1 MSEQTI
7 KFTITGMHC
16 VNCAMTIERRLKDLK
31 GIKSVRVNFSS
42 ATGIVTYDPDVTNKS
57 SITKY
62 VKDIGY
68 TAKEQVRLD
77 QASKAHI
84 QMGWLGFS
92 ILASIVMMALMYA
105 PMPEIIHAYMP
116 YMLMIIAT
124 VTLLG
129 PGMDFFISAYKSVK
143 NFSANM
149 DVLVSM
155 GILASY
161 LYSTLAIF
169 GIFGTSGHAFF
180 ETAVM
185 LITFIRIGKYLEERV
200 KGRASHAL
208 QKLMKLQSDKARLL
222 SPEGKEL
229 EVNATSIHVGDKVV
243 VRAGEVIPVDGEVV
257 EGISSVDESMV
268 TGESMPVVK
277 QKGDRVV
284 GATINKTG
292 VLVVKAT
299 RVGEETVLAQIIN
312 MVEEAQMD
320 KAPIQQFADMVSN
333 IFVPAV
339 VGLSLLTFFFWYFVF
354 YDFGGQLPFLW
365 ALKMAIAVLV
375 IACPCAMGLATPTA
389 ILVGSG
395 VGLDH
400 SILIKRASALEGIAR
415 LDIIVFDKTGT
426 MTEGHFVVS
435 DIIASGNVRE
445 LVTTQPLPLNS
456 VDEPTPGPSQEGNTK
471 SPLLGGDLGVG
482 ELLRESELIKLA
494 AAGCAFSNHPLAQ
507 SIVEEAKA
515 RKLTW
520 DAVQDFRE
528 ETGSGIVCH
537 YQGKDLFIGNEGLM
551 SGHGIKIEAQDKI
564 NELYAHGKSLMYIAY
579 DHAYMGV
586 LGLTD
591 RIKRNAREVVSRL
604 KQMNIQVV
612 MMTGDNEQVAKS
624 AASEAGIGE
633 YRARVLPAEK
643 REIIKDFQRR
653 GKKVGMVGDGINDAP
668 ALAQADVGIAIGAG
682 TDVAKETGDIVLV
695 KNDMTD
701 VVKSIQLGRQTLSK
715 VRQNLF
721 WAFFYNV
728 VGIPVA
734 AGVLY
739 PLFGISLKPE
749 YAGLAMAFSSVSVVI
764 NSLLLKR
771 ASFLQK
777 SF

>member
-1 MSEQTI
+1 MAEQTI
-7 KFTITGMHC
+7 KFTVTGMHC
-16 VNCAMTIERRLKDLK
+16 VNCAITIERRLKDLQ

-42 ATGIVTYDPDVTNKS
+42 ATGIVTYDSNVTNKS

-68 TAKEQVRLD
+68 VAKERVRLD
-77 QASKAHI
+77 QASKAYI
-84 QMGWLGFS
+84 QMGWLVFS
-92 ILASIVMMALMYA
+92 IMASIIIMALMYV
-105 PMPEIIHAYMP
+105 PMPEKIHTSMP
-116 YMLMIIAT
+116 YMLMIVAT

-129 PGMDFFISAYKSVK
+129 PGMDFFISAYKSIK

-155 GILASY
+155 GILSAY
-161 LYSTLAIF
+161 IYSSLAIF
-169 GIFGTSGHAFF
+169 GIFGMSGHAFF

-229 EVNATSIHVGDKVV
+229 EVNASSIHAGDKVV
-243 VRAGEVIPVDGEVV
+243 VRAGEVIPADGEVV

-277 QKGDRVV
+277 QKGDSVV

-292 VLVVKAT
+292 VLIIKAT
-299 RVGEETVLAQIIN
+299 RIGEETVLSQIIN

-320 KAPIQQFADMVSN
+320 KAPIQRFADMVSN
-333 IFVPAV
+333 IFVPVV
-339 VGLSLLTFFFWYFVF
+339 VGLSLLTFICWYFVF
-354 YDFGGQLPFLW
+354 HNLAGQLPFLW
-365 ALKMAIAVLV
+365 ALKTAIAVLV
-375 IACPCAMGLATPTA
+375 IACPCALGLATPTA

-415 LDIIVFDKTGT
+415 LDTIVFDKTGT

-435 DIIASGNVRE
+435 DIVASGTV
-445 LVTTQPLPLNS
+445 S
-456 VDEPTPGPSQEGNTK
+456 K
-471 SPLLGGDLGVG
+471 
-482 ELLRESELIKLA
+482 SELITLA

-507 SIVEEAKA
+507 SVMDEANT

-528 ETGSGIVCH
+528 ETGIGIVCH
-537 YQGKDLFIGNEGLM
+537 YHGKDLLIGNEGLM
-551 SGHGIKIEAQDKI
+551 AAHGIKIEEQDKI
-564 NELYAHGKSLMYIAY
+564 NELYAHGKSLLHVAY
-579 DHAYMGV
+579 DHTYMGV

-591 RIKRNAREVVSRL
+591 RIKRNARDVVSQL
-604 KQMNIQVV
+604 KQMNIRVV
-612 MMTGDNEQVAKS
+612 MMTGDNERVAKS
-624 AASEAGIGE
+624 VTSEVGIEE
-633 YRARVLPAEK
+633 YSARVLPAEK
-643 REIIKDFQRR
+643 KEIIKDFQRQ

-682 TDVAKETGDIVLV
+682 TDVAKETGDIVLL
-695 KNDMTD
+695 KNDMMD
-701 VVKSIQLGRQTLSK
+701 VVRSIQLGRQTLCK
-715 VRQNLF
+715 IRQNLF

-728 VGIPVA
+728 IGIPIA

-739 PLFGISLKPE
+739 PFFGISLKPE
-749 YAGLAMAFSSVSVVI
+749 YAGLAMAFSSVSVVT

-771 ASFLQK
+771 VSLQK
-777 SF
+777 SL

>member
-1 MSEQTI
+1 
-7 KFTITGMHC
+7 MHC

-31 GIKSVRVNFSS
+31 GIKSIRVNFSS
-42 ATGIVTYDPDVTNKS
+42 ATGIVTYDSDITNKT

-77 QASKAHI
+77 QASKSHI
-84 QMGWLGFS
+84 QMGWLIFS
-92 ILASIVMMALMYA
+92 ILASIVMMALMYV
-105 PMPEIIHAYMP
+105 PMPEKIHAYMP

-124 VTLLG
+124 ATLLG
-129 PGMDFFISAYKSVK
+129 PGMDFFISAYKSLK

-169 GIFGTSGHAFF
+169 GIFGMSGHAFF

-185 LITFIRIGKYLEERV
+185 LITFIRVGKYLEERV

-229 EVNATSIHVGDKVV
+229 EVNASSIHVGDKVV
-243 VRAGEVIPVDGEVV
+243 VRAGEAIPVDGEVV

-277 QKGDRVV
+277 QKGDSVV

-292 VLVVKAT
+292 VLIVKAA
-299 RVGEETVLAQIIN
+299 RVGEETVLSQIIN

-320 KAPIQQFADMVSN
+320 KAPIQRFADMVSN
-333 IFVPAV
+333 IFVPVV
-339 VGLSLLTFFFWYFVF
+339 VGLSLLTFICWYFVF
-354 YDFGGQLPFLW
+354 HNLAGQLPFLW

-415 LDIIVFDKTGT
+415 LDTIVFDKTGT
-426 MTEGHFVVS
+426 MTEGHFVVT
-435 DIIASGNVRE
+435 DIV
-445 LVTTQPLPLNS
+445 
-456 VDEPTPGPSQEGNTK
+456 PSSTVN
-471 SPLLGGDLGVG
+471 
-482 ELLRESELIKLA
+482 ESELIKLA
-494 AAGCAFSNHPLAQ
+494 AAGCSFSNHPLAQ
-507 SIVEEAKA
+507 SVVEEAKA
-515 RKLTW
+515 RKLRW

-537 YQGKDLFIGNEGLM
+537 YQGKDLLIGNEGLM
-551 SGHGIKIEAQDKI
+551 SAHGIKIKERDKI
-564 NELYAHGKSLMYIAY
+564 NELYAHGKSLMYIAQ
-579 DHAYMGV
+579 DRTYMGV

-591 RIKRNAREVVSRL
+591 RIKRNARDVVSQL
-604 KQMNIQVV
+604 KQMNIGVV

-624 AASEAGIGE
+624 VASEAGIEE

-643 REIIKDFQRR
+643 REIIKDFQRH

-695 KNDMTD
+695 KNDMMD

-728 VGIPVA
+728 VGIPIA

-739 PLFGISLKPE
+739 PFFGISLKPE
-749 YAGLAMAFSSVSVVI
+749 YAGLAMAFSSVSVVT

-771 ASFLQK
+771 ASSLQK
-777 SF
+777 AL

>member
-1 MSEQTI
+1 MRPLRLCGELTMSEQTI
-7 KFTITGMHC
+7 KFRITGMHC
-16 VNCAMTIERRLKDLK
+16 VNCAGTIERRLKDLQ

-42 ATGIVTYDPDVTNKS
+42 ATGIVTYDSNVTNKS

-68 TAKEQVRLD
+68 EAKEQARLD
-77 QASKAHI
+77 QTSKAYI
-84 QMGWLGFS
+84 QMGWLVFS
-92 ILASIVMMALMYA
+92 IMASVAMMVFMYV
-105 PMPEIIHAYMP
+105 PMLSAIHAFMP
-116 YMLMIIAT
+116 YMLMIVAT
-124 VTLLG
+124 VTLVG
-129 PGMDFFISAYKSVK
+129 PGMDFFISGYKSIK

-161 LYSTLAIF
+161 LYSTLAVF
-169 GIFGTSGHAFF
+169 GVFGMFGHAFF

-185 LITFIRIGKYLEERV
+185 LIAFIRIGKYLEERV

-208 QKLMKLQSDKARLL
+208 QKLMKLRSDKARLL
-222 SPEGKEL
+222 SQEGKEL
-229 EVNATSIHVGDKVV
+229 EVMASSIHVGDKVV

-257 EGISSVDESMV
+257 EGLSSVDESMV

-277 QKGDRVV
+277 QKGDSVV

-292 VLVVKAT
+292 VLIVKAA
-299 RVGEETVLAQIIN
+299 RIGEETVLSQIIN

-320 KAPIQQFADMVSN
+320 KAPVQRFADRVSN
-333 IFVPAV
+333 VFVPVV
-339 VGLSLLTFFFWYFVF
+339 VGLSILTFVCWYFVF
-354 YDFGGQLPFLW
+354 YNFAGPLPFLW

-389 ILVGSG
+389 IMVGSG
-395 VGLDH
+395 VGLDR
-400 SILIKRASALEGIAR
+400 SILVKRASALEGIAK
-415 LDIIVFDKTGT
+415 INTVVFDKTGT
-426 MTEGHFVVS
+426 ITEGHFVVT
-435 DIIASGNVRE
+435 DIITSGAVSESE
-445 LVTTQPLPLNS
+445 LVTF
-456 VDEPTPGPSQEGNTK
+456 
-471 SPLLGGDLGVG
+471 
-482 ELLRESELIKLA
+482 A
-494 AAGCAFSNHPLAQ
+494 AAGCSFSNHPLAQ
-507 SIVEEAKA
+507 SVVEEAKS

-520 DAVQDFRE
+520 DAVKDFRE
-528 ETGSGIVCH
+528 EAGSGIACQ

-551 SGHGIKIEAQDKI
+551 TVYGIKIEAHDKI
-564 NELYAHGKSLMYIAY
+564 KELSAHGKSLLYVAY
-579 DHAYMGV
+579 DHTYLGV
-586 LGLTD
+586 LGLAD
-591 RIKRNAREVVSRL
+591 RIKRNARDVISQL
-604 KQMNIQVV
+604 KQMNIGVV

-624 AASEAGIGE
+624 VAAEVGIDE
-633 YRARVLPAEK
+633 YRAKVLPAEK
-643 REIIKDFQRR
+643 REIIKDFQRH

-695 KNDMTD
+695 KNDMMD
-701 VVKSIQLGRQTLSK
+701 VVRSVQLGRQTLSK

-728 VGIPVA
+728 IGIPIA

-749 YAGLAMAFSSVSVVI
+749 YAGLAMAFSSVSVVT

-771 ASFLQK
+771 MSFQK
-777 SF
+777 FL